1 MGGLDGWRHAP
12 APPAG
17 DGGRGPSS
25 VRAPSTGDCERCPPT
40 RLRNLCIFPESVCKG
55 NCIGFVFPFNASFS
69 DCTTR
74 ASCVRSGDAARRAHR
89 HGSRRHRSGSGP
101 GGTELGVSPAPTQ
114 RRESVGE
121 VAVLKRG
128 WPHVAFLPERLGTCS
143 LSLLFAVNDSP
154 PSSVISLESTTLP
167 AGRWAFFYLPLRIQ
181 QRCVNKTHL
190 REGGPRETG
199 PFTAKVGPGLSRV
212 TRLGHRAMASFPAR
226 CIRAESLLGSSC
238 PPV

>member
-25 VRAPSTGDCERCPPT
+25 VRAPSTGDRERCPPT

-55 NCIGFVFPFNASFS
+55 NCIGLVFPFNASFS

-74 ASCVRSGDAARRAHR
+74 ASCVWSGDAARRAHR
-89 HGSRRHRSGSGP
+89 HGSRRHWSGSGP
-101 GGTELGVSPAPTQ
+101 GGTEFGDSPAPTQ

-128 WPHVAFLPERLGTCS
+128 WPHVAFLPERLGTRS

-181 QRCVNKTHL
+181 QRLCQQDTPERGRTARQGHL
-190 REGGPRETG
+190 LP
-199 PFTAKVGPGLSRV
+199 K
-212 TRLGHRAMASFPAR
+212 
-226 CIRAESLLGSSC
+226 
-238 PPV
+238 